1 MTAADSRRGFLLTL
15 DAPGT
20 FAGMTLRAVRRRP
33 PGRGEVEIEV
43 AAAGLNFLDVL
54 LVLGLIPASLHP
66 AGVPP
71 VPLGLECAGRVV
83 AVGEDVDGFDVGQ
96 DVVALGPGSLASHLT
111 TSALLVAPQ
120 PRRLSYEQAATIVAA
135 HATAY
140 QALAKAARLA
150 PGERVL
156 IHAAAG
162 GVGMAAIQWAQHIGA
177 RIHATAGSSQKREY
191 LRSLGIHHLSDS
203 RSDRFVS
210 EVMAQTAGEGVDVVL
225 NSLAG
230 ELLEKSFGLLR
241 DFGRFIEIGKR
252 DCIENTRLGMRPF
265 LKNLTFSL
273 VDLMGMARHRP
284 EQIAAL
290 LREIVEHI
298 ERGNLNPLPVRCFGI
313 CQAEEAFRFMA
324 SGQHIGKLVLT
335 MGDPA
340 AQALLSPAGPPPAAS
355 EPTEVARAP
364 GTVRMS
370 SCESV
375 LAELAERGI
384 EIWAEGE
391 GLRYRAAQSALTPE
405 LRASLRF
412 HKRELLAEI
421 ARRSGPPP
429 QPRLK

>member
-1 MTAADSRRGFLLTL
+1 MRAADSRRGFLLTL
-15 DAPGT
+15 DSPGSVE
-20 FAGMTLRAVRRRP
+20 GMTLRATRRRP

-66 AGVPP
+66 AGAPP

-83 AVGEDVDGFDVGQ
+83 ALGEDVAGLEVGQ
-96 DVVALGPGSLASHLT
+96 DVVALGPGALASHLT

-120 PRRLSYEQAATIVAA
+120 PKRISHEQAATIVGA
-135 HATAY
+135 HLTAY

-150 PGERVL
+150 RGERVL

-162 GVGMAAIQWAQHIGA
+162 GVGLAAIQWAQHIGA
-177 RIHATAGSSQKREY
+177 QIHATAGSSQKREY
-191 LRSLGIHHLSDS
+191 LQSLGIHHLSDS

-210 EVMAQTAGEGVDVVL
+210 DVMAQTAGEGVDVVL
-225 NSLAG
+225 NSLSG

-284 EQIAAL
+284 EQISAL
-290 LREIVEHI
+290 LREIAEHI
-298 ERGNLNPLPVRCFGI
+298 DRGNLNPLPFRCFAV

-324 SGQHIGKLVLT
+324 SGQHIGKLVLS
-335 MGDPA
+335 MRDPA
-340 AQALLSPAGPPPAAS
+340 AQVLLSAADPPAAVS
-355 EPTEVARAP
+355 ETAGEGRPA
-364 GTVRMS
+364 GMVRIS
-370 SCESV
+370 SCEHV
-375 LAELAERGI
+375 LAELTERGI
-384 EIWAEGE
+384 EIWAEGNA
-391 GLRYRAAQSALTPE
+391 LRYRAAKAALTPE
-405 LRASLRF
+405 LRISLRF
-412 HKRELLAEI
+412 YKEELLDAL
-421 ARRSGPPP
+421 ARRSG
-429 QPRLK
+429 